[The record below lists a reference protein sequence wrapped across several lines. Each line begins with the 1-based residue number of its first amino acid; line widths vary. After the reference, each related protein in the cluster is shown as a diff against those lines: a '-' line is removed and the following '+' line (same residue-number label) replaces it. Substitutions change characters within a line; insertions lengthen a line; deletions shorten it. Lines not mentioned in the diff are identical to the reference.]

1 MGRLTAGAREA
12 TADGPA
18 PLRRNR
24 DFLLLWSGAAVSLLG
39 TRVAGVSYPL
49 IVLWHTD
56 SPLVM
61 SAVSFAALLP
71 LLLVQLPAGVLVDR
85 WDRRR
90 LMMVCESGRA
100 LALGSVAVTLA
111 TGRFSAVQ
119 LAAVAFLETSLAIL
133 YRLAERGAVRN
144 VVHAGQLAAALS
156 QNEARGRAAVLLG
169 QPGGVLLQ
177 SAARWAPFLF
187 SAAAGLA
194 SLGSLLLIRK
204 DFQQQRKA
212 PPKSLRAELAEGLR
226 WLWRQRFL
234 RAALAFV
241 AGSNLLLQVLPLAL
255 FVLVKESGRPQTAV
269 AVIVAAGGIGG
280 IAGALSG
287 SWWQRR
293 ISLRAVLVAGLFGW
307 AALITTMALA
317 RQPLVLG
324 VLFAGTGYITGV
336 FNVVAAVHQVRTTPD
351 ALQGRVAGTS
361 HLIATGANV
370 LGVLLGGLALSSWG
384 AAPVFLLLGGAMV
397 ALATTATTTP
407 ALRGEHAATAD
418 KSTETRETEHGH
430 ERAR

>member
-1 MGRLTAGAREA
+1 MTAGAHEV

-24 DFLLLWSGAAVSLLG
+24 DFLLLWSGAAMSLLG
-39 TRVAGVSYPL
+39 TRITGVSYPL

-71 LLLVQLPAGVLVDR
+71 LLLLQLPAGVLVDR
-85 WDRRR
+85 GDRRR
-90 LMMVCESGRA
+90 LMMVCEGARA
-100 LALGSVAVTLA
+100 VALGSVVVTLA

-119 LAAVAFLETSLAIL
+119 LATVAFLETSLAIL

-144 VVHAGQLAAALS
+144 VVPAGQLAAALS

-204 DFQQQRKA
+204 NFQQQRKA
-212 PPKSLRAELAEGLR
+212 PKKSLRTELAEGLR
-226 WLWRQRFL
+226 WLWGQRFL
-234 RAALAFV
+234 RTALAFV

-255 FVLVKESGRPQTAV
+255 FVLVKEEGRPQSAV
-269 AVIVAAGGIGG
+269 AVLVAAGGIGG

-287 SWWQRR
+287 NWWQRR
-293 ISLRAVLVAGLFGW
+293 ISLRTVLVGGLYGW
-307 AALITTMALA
+307 AALITLMALA
-317 RQPLVLG
+317 PRPLVLG

-336 FNVVAAVHQVRTTPD
+336 FNVAAAVYQVRTTPD

-361 HLIATGANV
+361 HVIATGANV
-370 LGVLLGGLALSSWG
+370 LGVLLGGLALSSWD
-384 AAPVFLLLGGAMV
+384 AALVFLLIGGAMS
-397 ALATTATTTP
+397 ALAMAAATTP
-407 ALRGEHAATAD
+407 ALRDEHAATTAT
-418 KSTETRETEHGH
+418 STETRETEHGH
-430 ERAR
+430 ERAQ

>member
-1 MGRLTAGAREA
+1 MTAIE
-12 TADGPA
+12 TTGPT

-24 DFLLLWSGAAVSLLG
+24 DFLLLWSGAAVSFLG

-90 LMMVCESGRA
+90 LMMVCEGARA
-100 LALGSVAVTLA
+100 VALGSVVVTLA
-111 TGRFSAVQ
+111 AGHFSAVQ
-119 LAAVAFLETSLAIL
+119 LATVAFLETSLAIL

-144 VVHAGQLAAALS
+144 VVDAGQLAAALS

-187 SAAAGLA
+187 SALAGLA

-204 DFQQQRKA
+204 EFQQRRKG
-212 PPKSLRAELAEGLR
+212 PQKSLRTELVEGLR
-226 WLWRQRFL
+226 WLARQRFL
-234 RAALAFV
+234 RTALAFV
-241 AGSNLLLQVLPLAL
+241 AGSNLLLQILPLAL
-255 FVLVKESGRPQTAV
+255 FVLVKEEGRAQSAV

-280 IAGALSG
+280 IVGALSG
-287 SWWQRR
+287 NWWQRR
-293 ISLRAVLVAGLFGW
+293 ISLRTVLVGGLFGW
-307 AALITTMALA
+307 AALITAMALA
-317 RQPLVLG
+317 REPVVLG

-336 FNVVAAVHQVRTTPD
+336 FNVAAAVYQVRTTPD

-370 LGVLLGGLALSSWG
+370 LGVLLGGLALSSFG
-384 AAPVFLLLGGAMV
+384 TGLVFLLIGGAV
-397 ALATTATTTP
+397 AALATAATTTP
-407 ALRGEHAATAD
+407 ALRDEHAATTE
-418 KSTETRETEHGH
+418 KSTETRETDHGH
-430 ERAR
+430 ERTR